1 MKHGSMSNAQAISG
15 REDVSRFVIHLTRND
30 KMDFQNGSTARNNLC
45 ENHPEWNDSYRP
57 ATLPATVRGFDWI
70 DAVDAATIPLAFDL
84 RATRH
89 REMVQEVGQR
99 VSGNPRRT
107 SPDAP
112 WLLHMWMRRQRI
124 VISVIATNT
133 ADGRHLRRL
142 LKLPPSKTF

>member
-1 MKHGSMSNAQAISG
+1 MIKWISKTVP
-15 REDVSRFVIHLTRND
+15 RHETTFVKIIQSGTILIVQLHYL
-30 KMDFQNGSTARNNLC
+30 
-45 ENHPEWNDSYRP
+45 
-57 ATLPATVRGFDWI
+57 LPFAAFDWV

-89 REMVQEVGQR
+89 RETVQEVGQR
-99 VSGNPRRT
+99 VSGNPRRS

-112 WLLHMWMRRQRI
+112 WLLHMWMRRQII